1 MCHTSSK
8 SFIAPRRKL
17 KMVRRA
23 HLEQQR
29 PELVSASIWRS
40 TSWANSTVRS
50 LLRPSKRWERPSQC
64 SCLYGLTMLPLKKL
78 RRLPMSKRLL
88 VVDDEPNLLRAVAA
102 CLKTE
107 DYEVSTARSGYEAL
121 MQLAEA
127 VPDLIISDIRMPG
140 MDGYK
145 LARQLRGSPRTAL
158 VPIVFLTAKDQT
170 ADRIE
175 GFRAGIDAYLTK
187 PFEPDELIAVVNG
200 ILNRVERTHS
210 QIARLVS
217 SANEEAPISFQD
229 EALTD
234 AENRVAVAVSR
245 GLSNKEI
252 AAELEISVRTVEN
265 HISHILDKK
274 GFGNRVEIARYVF
287 EQKD

>member
-1 MCHTSSK
+1 
-8 SFIAPRRKL
+8 
-17 KMVRRA
+17 
-23 HLEQQR
+23 
-29 PELVSASIWRS
+29 
-40 TSWANSTVRS
+40 
-50 LLRPSKRWERPSQC
+50 
-64 SCLYGLTMLPLKKL
+64 
-78 RRLPMSKRLL
+78 MSKRLL

-102 CLKTE
+102 CLKAE
-107 DYEVSTARSGYEAL
+107 DYEVSTARSGHEAL
-121 MQLAEA
+121 MQLANS

-158 VPIVFLTAKDQT
+158 VPIVFLTAKDET

-187 PFEPDELIAVVNG
+187 PFEPDELIAVVNA
-200 ILNRVERTHS
+200 ILQRVERTHS
-210 QIARLVS
+210 QIARLVG
-217 SANEEAPISFQD
+217 SATAENTAASLQD
-229 EALTD
+229 ETLTD

-252 AAELEISVRTVEN
+252 AAELQISVRTVEN

-274 GFGNRVEIARYVF
+274 GFSNRVEIARYVF
-287 EQKD
+287 ERPRR

>member
-1 MCHTSSK
+1 MP
-8 SFIAPRRKL
+8 A
-17 KMVRRA
+17 
-23 HLEQQR
+23 
-29 PELVSASIWRS
+29 
-40 TSWANSTVRS
+40 
-50 LLRPSKRWERPSQC
+50 
-64 SCLYGLTMLPLKKL
+64 
-78 RRLPMSKRLL
+78 SKRLL

-102 CLKTE
+102 CLRAARF
-107 DYEVSTARSGYEAL
+107 EVSTARTGQEAL
-121 MQLAEA
+121 VQLAES

-145 LARQLRGSPRTAL
+145 LARQLRGAPRTAL
-158 VPIVFLTAKDQT
+158 VPIVFLTAKDEV

-175 GFRAGIDAYLTK
+175 GFRSGIDAYLTK
-187 PFEPDELIAVVNG
+187 PFEPEELIAVVNA

-210 QIARLVS
+210 QIARLVGATAVEQS
-217 SANEEAPISFQD
+217 TAGLHD

-265 HISHILDKK
+265 HISHILEKK
-274 GFGNRVEIARYVF
+274 GFNNRVEIARYVL
-287 EQKD
+287 EMRDR

>member
-1 MCHTSSK
+1 
-8 SFIAPRRKL
+8 
-17 KMVRRA
+17 
-23 HLEQQR
+23 
-29 PELVSASIWRS
+29 
-40 TSWANSTVRS
+40 
-50 LLRPSKRWERPSQC
+50 
-64 SCLYGLTMLPLKKL
+64 
-78 RRLPMSKRLL
+78 MSKRLL

-102 CLKTE
+102 CLRAE
-107 DYEVSTARSGYEAL
+107 DYEVSTARSGHEAL
-121 MQLAEA
+121 LQLAES

-145 LARQLRGSPRTAL
+145 LARQLRGAPRTAL
-158 VPIVFLTAKDQT
+158 VPIVFLTAKDET
-170 ADRIE
+170 TDRIE
-175 GFRAGIDAYLTK
+175 GFRAGIDVYLTK

-217 SANEEAPISFQD
+217 SANADRAVINFQD
-229 EALTD
+229 EALTE
-234 AENRVAVAVSR
+234 AENRVAIAVSE

-274 GFGNRVEIARYVF
+274 GFSNRVEIARYVLR
-287 EQKD
+287 QDD

>member
-1 MCHTSSK
+1 
-8 SFIAPRRKL
+8 
-17 KMVRRA
+17 
-23 HLEQQR
+23 
-29 PELVSASIWRS
+29 
-40 TSWANSTVRS
+40 
-50 LLRPSKRWERPSQC
+50 
-64 SCLYGLTMLPLKKL
+64 
-78 RRLPMSKRLL
+78 MSKRLL

-107 DYEVSTARSGYEAL
+107 NYEVNTARSGREAL

-127 VPDLIISDIRMPG
+127 VPDLIVSDIRMPG
-140 MDGYK
+140 MDGYT

-158 VPIVFLTAKDQT
+158 VPIVFLTAKDET
-170 ADRIE
+170 SDRVE

-187 PFEPDELIAVVNG
+187 PFEPEELIAVVNG

-217 SANEEAPISFQD
+217 SANTQESTTSFQD
-229 EALTD
+229 EALTE

-252 AAELEISVRTVEN
+252 ASELEISVRTVEN

-274 GFGNRVEIARYVF
+274 GFSNRVEIARYVF
-287 EQKD
+287 EQKN